1 MPDTPGK
8 SLADLAEKMR
18 DIDFC
23 TLSTVTDDGSGGGAI
38 AGRPMSNN
46 REVDYD
52 GDSWLFADGDARLIS
67 DIAARADVGL
77 GFQGKSGL
85 LGMRPFFVT
94 VEGRGEI
101 ISDKTQFEAHWHQEL
116 ERWWPDG
123 IDTPGLKL
131 VKVHASRLHYWDGED
146 EGELVV

>member
-1 MPDTPGK
+1 MSKT
-8 SLADLAEKMR
+8 LADLAEKMR

-23 TLSTVTDDGSGGGAI
+23 TLSTVTDNGAI
-38 AGRPMSNN
+38 AARPMSNN
-46 REVDYD
+46 REVDFD
-52 GDSWLFADGDARLIS
+52 GDSWFFADGDARLVS
-67 DIAARADVGL
+67 DIAARPQVGL

-94 VEGRGEI
+94 VEGEGELI
-101 ISDKTQFEAHWHQEL
+101 RDKTQFAAHWHKEL

-123 IDTPGLKL
+123 IDTPGLTL
-131 VKVHASRLHYWDGED
+131 VKVHAKRLHYWDGEE

>member
-1 MPDTPGK
+1 MTK
-8 SLADLAEKMR
+8 TLAELAESMR

-23 TLSTVTDDGSGGGAI
+23 TLSTVTDNGAI

-46 REVDYD
+46 REVAFD
-52 GDSWLFADGDARLIS
+52 GDCWFFADGDARLVS
-67 DIAARADVGL
+67 DIAARPEVGL
-77 GFQGKSGL
+77 GFQGKAGM

-101 ISDKTQFEAHWHQEL
+101 IRDKGAFAAHWHKEL
-116 ERWWPDG
+116 ERWWPQG
-123 IDTPGLKL
+123 SDTPGLAL
-131 VKVHASRLHYWDGED
+131 VRVHAERLHYWDGKD

>member
-1 MPDTPGK
+1 MPKT
-8 SLADLAEKMR
+8 LAEIAEKMR

-23 TLSTVTDDGSGGGAI
+23 TLSTVTDNGAI

-46 REVDYD
+46 REVAFD
-52 GDSWLFADGDARLIS
+52 GDCWFFADGDARLVS
-67 DIAARADVGL
+67 DIAARPAVGL

-94 VEGRGEI
+94 VEGAGEPI
-101 ISDKTQFEAHWHQEL
+101 RDKTAFAAHWHKEL

-123 IDTPGLKL
+123 IDTPGLTL
-131 VKVHASRLHYWDGED
+131 VKVHAQRLHYWDGED